1 MAMIFEVRV
10 GLRDS
15 DAGQADITRCVLVNA
30 GVADSR
36 IIEQYRADRC
46 TLSWYERSRA
56 QADMHAR
63 RIRSLKLKGAVVSVA
78 GIKDADWTTR
88 WKKYFKP
95 FNITPDIRVV
105 PLWTKHA
112 RIPAGSIPV
121 YLDTTFAFGS
131 GLHATTRMMAGFLR
145 RCRGRRGRFLDIGTG
160 SGLLALIARAY
171 GAQNVYAID
180 IDPVAVKTAFSNC
193 KANCCAFEYL
203 KSVSFEDFRI
213 KGQFDFVA
221 ANLLT
226 QDLIRL
232 QKKLVGAVAPGGY
245 LAVSGIFHDN
255 YPLFSRRFSSRALV
269 RVAVAH
275 EKKWYAVLFRKRAPA
290 VSPLSRQGQ
299 VSVE

>member
-1 MAMIFEVRV
+1 MAMIFEVRIS
-10 GLRDS
+10 LRVS
-15 DAGQADITRCVLVNA
+15 DTGQADLIRCVLVNA
-30 GVADSR
+30 GVPDSR
-36 IIEQYRADRC
+36 IIEQYRAGRC
-46 TLSWYERSRA
+46 ALWWYERSRA
-56 QADMHAR
+56 PADMHAR
-63 RIRSLKLKGAVVSVA
+63 RIRSLKLKGAAVSVA
-78 GIKDADWTTR
+78 GIKDEEWTTR

-112 RIPAGSIPV
+112 GIPAGSIPV

-145 RCRGRRGRFLDIGTG
+145 RGRGRMGRFLDIGTG

-171 GAQNVYAID
+171 GASNVYAID
-180 IDPVAVKTAFSNC
+180 IDPVAIKTAFANC
-193 KANCCAFEYL
+193 KANRCAFEYL
-203 KSVSFEDFRI
+203 KSVSFEEFRI
-213 KGQFDFVA
+213 KGQFNFVA

-232 QKKLVGAVAPGGY
+232 KKKLIGAVAPGGY

-255 YPLFSRRFSSRALV
+255 YPLFRRRFSSCALV
-269 RVAVAH
+269 RVAVAQ

-290 VSPLSRQGQ
+290 VSPVSSRRQ